1 MQEAYYERC
10 QEADYDPKEMRKMK
24 HPYVDNRVNQEEDY
38 TASSLDSMEQA
49 RQKRQRS
56 RETKGVNKKLD
67 GPNRPAE

>member
-1 MQEAYYERC
+1 
-10 QEADYDPKEMRKMK
+10 MK